1 MTHASFI
8 RYYISDEMPNSLA
21 WQIQNLLPQLSALHG
36 WQWIPANQFE
46 YKGSFGYPSDPNYVP
61 SPNDLEIECIMRRC
75 SAIIEHHDHSVV
87 VESSLLEVL
96 PSPATIIDDI
106 LMLCSIAKCMDML
119 AIAQE
124 VLKPDGS
131 RHIGFRLA
139 PQLAGVQEV
148 VPQDDLGN
156 FIKDSLA
163 KLQQGDW
170 KEDVGFIPAIIWYA
184 QAQRSFRAATFGLVL
199 SLYWI
204 SLEILSRTYIQNRG
218 LLGTIQNK
226 KNRVKKFTNARGF
239 TGASWGFLDAAIDD
253 WYAVR
258 NAAFHE
264 GNLPVWSEDKFE
276 QRGRQLAEF
285 SSFVLADMLQEQSP
299 SQKDLIAARLSNY

>member
-1 MTHASFI
+1 MTDASFI
-8 RYYISDEMPNSLA
+8 RYYVGEEMPNSLA
-21 WQIQNLLPQLSALHG
+21 WQIQNLILQLPELDG
-36 WQWIPANQFE
+36 WKWIRAAKFDYE
-46 YKGSFGYPSDPNYVP
+46 KSFGYLLGT
-61 SPNDLEIECIMRRC
+61 NDREVECIMRRC
-75 SAIIEHHDHSVV
+75 SAIVEHHDHSV

-106 LMLCSIAKCMDML
+106 LMLCSIAKCRDML

-131 RHIGFRLA
+131 RHISFRLA
-139 PQLAGVQEV
+139 PQLAAVQEV

-184 QAQRSFRAATFGLVL
+184 QAQRSFRAATFGLLL

-204 SLEILSRTYIQNRG
+204 ALEILSRTYIQNRG

-226 KNRVKKFTNARGF
+226 KKRVKKFTNARGF

-276 QRGRQLAEF
+276 QRGHQLAEF

-299 SQKDLIAARLSNY
+299 SQKDLIAARLSSY